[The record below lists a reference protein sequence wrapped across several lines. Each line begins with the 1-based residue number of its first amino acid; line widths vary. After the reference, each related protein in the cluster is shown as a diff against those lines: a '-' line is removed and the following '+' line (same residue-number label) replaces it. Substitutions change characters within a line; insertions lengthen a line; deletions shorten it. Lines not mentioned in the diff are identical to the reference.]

1 MKMKKGL
8 LSLLAVALTIVSCQD
23 YDDQFAELTGLVN
36 TLSSKV
42 AGIETTTA
50 NLAALSATVNGL
62 QTAIAAIPT
71 TDSTA
76 DLTAVL
82 DGLTA
87 AQADIDAIE
96 LILAGGVA
104 SADDLAA
111 IDVLIDTV
119 QEGVNTLLTNNQSI
133 SVNITIVDTESLTAA
148 QGYIEI
154 GENTPAGYLLGG
166 NLLIDHEALTA
177 AEIATANLMSAKLIS
192 VTGTVSVTG
201 AVDLTGLTYI
211 QGAYT
216 KSGSVAPLDASIS
229 SLGSTLKVDGQ
240 LGAINFPN
248 LASVI
253 GEVTITNVA
262 SVTSIDF
269 SSVTTVGANVKVN
282 AGTINTASSTIV
294 DFGGFEMISVTANS
308 ATSVNFGQTTTSAL
322 AVNAAKATSITG
334 NALKTVTGDLNI
346 NAPKAL
352 TVDFNALTST
362 GSLTISAANSNTVV
376 HFDKLTVAKIRA
388 DASEVKE
395 FHFGAYVTTT
405 DVIHIKALT
414 IAATKLKT
422 IATGDVVWFHTAN
435 LSAPALASVVG
446 GLNLRGS
453 SLAIANV
460 NLPLAKISGTLTNVA
475 SSVTIASTTDGTL
488 VNVLS
493 ASNTSLTLGAQQVV
507 VAGVAGGL
515 SDTTLTTLSITGKA
529 ATADATSYPLFT
541 QDVAKLALLKYLTVG
556 NLSVVTI
563 PTASVIGTMTTTGM
577 ITDLSV
583 VDVETLSSLT
593 VGHGPHTY
601 EDAPAQAVTIT
612 DTELLASVD
621 LSTVTKLDTAAIT
634 TNAKLASITAPA
646 LGSALLS
653 NGVVSISISANLLT
667 ATATVAEPGTALA
680 EVKQPSLTG
689 WKAYIGQ
696 CVTAGIA
703 SVGST
708 AGLSAYVAGG
718 GSIAHNIDFDKVY
731 NAGGTLITGDFN
743 DTFTA
748 SGTITVPTDLA
759 LIDSND

>member
-1 MKMKKGL
+1 MKKGL
-8 LSLLAVALTIVSCQD
+8 LSLLAAALTIVSCQN
-23 YDDQFAELTGLVN
+23 YDDQFAELTGLVT
-36 TLSSKV
+36 TLSNEVSGLSQVQSDLGSVKATV
-42 AGIETTTA
+42 DGLVTAISAIPGSDGTA
-50 NLAALSATVNGL
+50 NLTAILEGL
-62 QTAIAAIPT
+62 Q
-71 TDSTA
+71 
-76 DLTAVL
+76 
-82 DGLTA
+82 G
-87 AQADIDAIE
+87 AQDDIDAIE
-96 LILAGGVA
+96 LILANGVA
-104 SADDLAA
+104 SESDLAE
-111 IDVLIDTV
+111 IDALIDNV

-133 SVNITIVDTESLTAA
+133 SVNISIVDTESLTTA

-166 NLLIDHEALTA
+166 NLLIDHEALTP
-177 AEIATANLMSAKLIS
+177 AEIETANLMSAKLIS

-201 AVDLTGLTYI
+201 AVNLTGLTYI

-216 KSGSVAPLDASIS
+216 KSGAVAPLDSSIS

-253 GEVTITNVA
+253 GEVTITNVP

-308 ATSVNFGQTTTSAL
+308 ATSVNFGQTESAGL
-322 AVNAAKATSITG
+322 VVNAAKATSITG
-334 NALKTVTGDLNI
+334 NSLKTVTADLNI
-346 NAPKAL
+346 NAPKA
-352 TVDFNALTST
+352 TVIGFNALTST

-376 HFDKLTVAKIRA
+376 NFDKLTVAKIRA

-395 FHFGAYVTTT
+395 FHFPAYVTTT

-422 IATGDVVWFHTAN
+422 IATGDVVWLHTAN
-435 LSAPALASVVG
+435 LSAPALAAVVG
-446 GLNLRGS
+446 TLNLRGS
-453 SLAIANV
+453 SLANADV
-460 NLPLAKISGTLTNVA
+460 NLPLAKVSGTLTSVA
-475 SSVTIASTTDGTL
+475 TSVTIASTTDATL
-488 VNVLS
+488 ANVLS
-493 ASNTSLTLGAQQVV
+493 ATNTHLSLGAQQVAV
-507 VAGVAGGL
+507 EGVAAGL
-515 SDTTLTTLSITGKA
+515 SDTALLSLTITGAA
-529 ATADATSYPLFT
+529 ATADAASYPIFT
-541 QDVAKLALLKYLTVG
+541 QDVTKLAVLKYLNVG

-577 ITDLSV
+577 ITDLSI
-583 VDVETLSSLT
+583 VDAEALSSLT

-601 EDAPAQAVTIT
+601 EDAPAQGVTIT

-634 TNAKLASITAPA
+634 TNAKLATITAPA
-646 LGSALLS
+646 LGSALLA

-696 CVTAGIA
+696 CVAAGIA
-703 SVGST
+703 TVGSEV
-708 AGLSAYVAGG
+708 GLSAYVSGG
-718 GSIAHNIDFDKVY
+718 GSIAHSIDFDKVY
-731 NAGGTLITGDFN
+731 NVGGTLVDGDFN

-748 SGTITVPTDLA
+748 SGTISVPTDLA
-759 LIDSND
+759 IIDSND